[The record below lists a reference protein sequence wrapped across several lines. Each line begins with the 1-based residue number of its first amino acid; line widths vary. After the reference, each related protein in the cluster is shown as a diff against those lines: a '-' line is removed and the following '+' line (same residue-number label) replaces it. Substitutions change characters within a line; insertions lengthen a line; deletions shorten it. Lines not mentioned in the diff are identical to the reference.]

1 MKKAQKFVVGLA
13 AGAGVAMA
21 LTRLSRARLGISF
34 EDRVVVITGGS
45 RGLGLVMARLFAA
58 EGARVVLLAR
68 DLGELDRARRDIED
82 RGGRVLTLRCDIRR
96 RADVRAAI
104 DRIVEECRAIDVL
117 VNNAG
122 VIQVGPLE
130 HMLEEDF
137 ENASA
142 THFRGPLNLILEVV
156 PIMRHRSFGR
166 IVNIASIGGRIAV
179 PHLAPYSASKFA
191 LIGLS
196 DAIRAELDEYGNP
209 RDHRGTGTDADRLAP
224 TRDVQGT
231 ACRRVHAVQHSQLD
245 PRPHDFG
252 GARRAKD
259 SRGLPLRGSVADD
272 HTAGEARR
280 GDERGRPRRDGPRDD
295 AALAAAA
302 AAEWC

>member
-1 MKKAQKFVVGLA
+1 MRKVEKFVVGLA

-68 DLGELDRARRDIED
+68 DLGELDRARRDLED

-96 RADVRAAI
+96 RADVRAAV
-104 DRIVEECRAIDVL
+104 DRIVEEYRAIDVL

-137 ENASA
+137 ENAIA

-156 PIMRHRSFGR
+156 PIM
-166 IVNIASIGGRIAV
+166 
-179 PHLAPYSASKFA
+179 
-191 LIGLS
+191 
-196 DAIRAELDEYGNP
+196 
-209 RDHRGTGTDADRLAP
+209 
-224 TRDVQGT
+224 
-231 ACRRVHAVQHSQLD
+231 
-245 PRPHDFG
+245 
-252 GARRAKD
+252 
-259 SRGLPLRGSVADD
+259 
-272 HTAGEARR
+272 
-280 GDERGRPRRDGPRDD
+280 
-295 AALAAAA
+295 
-302 AAEWC
+302 